1 MKKEKESF
9 LDYTFFKSASN
20 YTITPFTKLMIFYF
34 SIYSII
40 TMSDI
45 GLINS
50 LSEKIIS
57 EYNISP
63 AKYSSINVF
72 ICIGKIT
79 CSIALIK
86 LIKKISNYY
95 KLCCIVSLMIK
106 SLILISYYYEYSF
119 FLFIITRGISSF
131 IQLYEFVFFVSW
143 FSEHIKKTIYGFLI
157 TFLSI
162 QLGNL
167 FGYFFNYLNYEKY
180 TTDKWRSNFL
190 LLGIIYFI
198 LCFLLML
205 ISSNSFKLKKNIYYP
220 SSRWGGKLSKKNEIE
235 DETNIN
241 NSLENSNSS
250 VFNMN
255 TLKEIKKKMEILENK
270 YIIYNLSLEEKLKT
284 ISVSE
289 FNYFAELKS
298 MIYSKKYFISIISLS
313 ILSLIYSTILFWF
326 NNYII
331 NYLLIKK
338 PSTMLLHYST
348 ISLFGPLLG
357 IFINRIVEAPSNM
370 KKKES
375 KLLTLLIN
383 GIALCI
389 ISLFIQSKSLVEY
402 SNILFLFYITILFYL
417 FPDML
422 IIHLKA
428 TQYTFKK
435 EDFILLII
443 AKNVFGE
450 LFGSMIYGW
459 LNDNNSY
466 AMNAM
471 GLVLNFSWGLLGVF
485 GFCLYLEFNTVE
497 KKIEPGK
504 NIEHKKEKFEKFR
517 TTVTSDIQ
525 GEELKDI
532 DSRESIISV
541 DDTDD
546 NTNMNNNKEHE
557 YNLDDYIQNK

>member
-9 LDYTFFKSASN
+9 LDYSFFKSASN
-20 YTITPFTKLMIFYF
+20 YTITPLTKLMIFYF
-34 SIYSII
+34 CIYSII
-40 TMSDI
+40 TMSDT
-45 GLINS
+45 GLINA

-72 ICIGKIT
+72 ICLGKIS

-95 KLCCIVSLMIK
+95 KLCCIISLMIK

-143 FSEHIKKTIYGFLI
+143 FSEHIKKTLYGFLI
-157 TFLSI
+157 SFLSM

-180 TTDKWRSNFL
+180 KTEKWRTNFL
-190 LLGIIYFI
+190 FLGIVYFI
-198 LCFLLML
+198 LSFLLML

-220 SSRWGGKLSKKNEIE
+220 SSRWGAKLSKKKEKI
-235 DETNIN
+235 DEKNSN
-241 NSLENSNSS
+241 NSL
-250 VFNMN
+250 FNMN
-255 TLKEIKKKMEILENK
+255 TLKEIKQKMEILENK

-298 MIYSKKYFISIISLS
+298 MLYSKKYFFSIISLS

-338 PSTMLLHYST
+338 PGKILLNYST

-357 IFINRIVEAPSNM
+357 IFINRIVELSNNIS
-370 KKKES
+370 KKET

-383 GIALCI
+383 GISLCI
-389 ISLFIQSKSLVEY
+389 ISLFIQGKSLVEY
-402 SNILFLFYITILFYL
+402 SNVLFLFYITILFYL

-435 EDFILLII
+435 EDFIILII
-443 AKNVFGE
+443 GKNLFGE

-466 AMNAM
+466 AINAM

-485 GFCLYLEFNTVE
+485 AFCLYLEFNTVE
-497 KKIEPGK
+497 KKIDKGK
-504 NIEHKKEKFEKFR
+504 KIENKKEKIEKFR

-532 DSRESIISV
+532 DNRESIISV

-546 NTNMNNNKEHE
+546 NTNMNKNKEHV
-557 YNLDDYIQNK
+557 YTLDDYIQNK

>member
-9 LDYTFFKSASN
+9 LDYSFFKSASN
-20 YTITPFTKLMIFYF
+20 YTITPLTKLMIFYF
-34 SIYSII
+34 CIYSII
-40 TMSDI
+40 TMSDT
-45 GLINS
+45 GLINA

-72 ICIGKIT
+72 ICLGKIS

-95 KLCCIVSLMIK
+95 KLCCIISLMIK

-143 FSEHIKKTIYGFLI
+143 FSEHIKKTLYGFLI
-157 TFLSI
+157 SFLSM

-180 TTDKWRSNFL
+180 KTEKWRTNFL
-190 LLGIIYFI
+190 FLGIVYFI
-198 LCFLLML
+198 LSFLLML

-220 SSRWGGKLSKKNEIE
+220 SSRWGAKLSKKKEKI
-235 DETNIN
+235 DEKNSN
-241 NSLENSNSS
+241 NSL
-250 VFNMN
+250 FNMN
-255 TLKEIKKKMEILENK
+255 TLKEIKQKMEILENK

-298 MIYSKKYFISIISLS
+298 MLYSKKYFFSIISLS

-338 PSTMLLHYST
+338 PGKILLNYST

-357 IFINRIVEAPSNM
+357 IFINRIVELSNNIS
-370 KKKES
+370 KKET

-383 GIALCI
+383 GISLCI
-389 ISLFIQSKSLVEY
+389 ISLFIQGKSLVEY
-402 SNILFLFYITILFYL
+402 SNVLFLFYITILFYL

-435 EDFILLII
+435 EDFIILII
-443 AKNVFGE
+443 GKNLFGE

-466 AMNAM
+466 AINAM

-485 GFCLYLEFNTVE
+485 AFCLYLEFNTVE
-497 KKIEPGK
+497 KKIDKGK
-504 NIEHKKEKFEKFR
+504 KIENKKEKIEKFR

-532 DSRESIISV
+532 DNRESIISV

-546 NTNMNNNKEHE
+546 NTNMNNNKEHV
-557 YNLDDYIQNK
+557 YTLDDYIQNK